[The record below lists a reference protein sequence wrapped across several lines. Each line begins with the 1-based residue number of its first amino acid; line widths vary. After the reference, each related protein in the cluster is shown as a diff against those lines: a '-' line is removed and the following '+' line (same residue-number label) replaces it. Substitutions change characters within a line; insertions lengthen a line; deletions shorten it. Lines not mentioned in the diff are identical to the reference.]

1 VDDAAPREARVIE
14 GEVSETAEQLSAEE
28 VLAAFE
34 ALSADDKVK
43 LIAIERK
50 FLGGTGR
57 QQGELYRE
65 ALCRA
70 LLGER
75 HCPRTVPVM
84 AFLVETM
91 RSIASHDRKQ
101 QRRVTL
107 LDAKDEIGEDTSTV
121 SPGLLVSGEL
131 DPEEHLLA
139 QEEAEAGDMV
149 TTIQGHFQGDEE
161 CQLVLMGW
169 ADGLRGKE
177 LRDFVGVDQTRL
189 DYLGKKI
196 RRTMGKLYPNGWRR

>member
-1 VDDAAPREARVIE
+1 
-14 GEVSETAEQLSAEE
+14 VSETAEQLSAEE
-28 VLAAFE
+28 VLAALE

-139 QEEAEAGDMV
+139 REEAEAGDMV

-169 ADGLRGKE
+169 ADGLRARNYATLSESIRHVSTISGRRSGARWADFIRTDGADERFKE
-177 LRDFVGVDQTRL
+177 GQIAT
-189 DYLGKKI
+189 
-196 RRTMGKLYPNGWRR
+196 N